1 MNTQCSG
8 KREQNKQANRA
19 ALLDAA
25 RRCFLDLGYE
35 AVTVRD
41 IVRMTELA
49 SGTFYNYFPD
59 KECMFREILESRMGE
74 LNARLHEV
82 RTQAQSIEGFI
93 RGAYRV
99 FFQAI
104 VDEPDFFRLILRNE
118 YAVRSLFRDTV
129 IGVPIRSLRDDIRD
143 AIRRGVFP
151 EVDVKL
157 LAASFYGIGYEI
169 GRVLVEQ
176 PGSTTPEA
184 AAEFATTLLTSGIR
198 TFGNERAVVHPFGVP
213 KARSLGQP

>member
-25 RRCFLDLGYE
+25 RRCFLDMGYE

-41 IVRMTELA
+41 IVRLTDLA

-59 KECMFREILESRMGE
+59 KECMFREILEARMDD
-74 LNARLHEV
+74 LNAKLHAV
-82 RTQAQSIEGFI
+82 RQQAQSIEGFI
-93 RGAYRV
+93 RGAYRT
-99 FFQAI
+99 FFQKV
-104 VDEPDFFRLILRNE
+104 VDEPDFFSLILRNE

-129 IGVPIRSLRDDIRD
+129 IGVPMRALKEDIRD

-151 EVDVKL
+151 ETDVNL
-157 LAASFYGIGYEI
+157 LAASFYGTAFEI

-176 PGSTTPEA
+176 PGTSAEA
-184 AAEFATTLLTSGIR
+184 AAEFATTLLTSGVR
-198 TFGNERAVVHPFGVP
+198 AFGGERAVVRPIGPAKV
-213 KARSLGQP
+213 RSLGLP

>member
-1 MNTQCSG
+1 MNTTCGG

-25 RRCFLDLGYE
+25 RRCFLGMGYE

-41 IVRMTELA
+41 IVRLTDLA

-59 KECMFREILESRMGE
+59 KECMFREILETHIDE
-74 LNARLHEV
+74 LNVRLRTV
-82 RTQAQSIEGFI
+82 RQQAQSIEAFI
-93 RGAYRV
+93 RDAYRT
-99 FFQAI
+99 FFQM
-104 VDEPDFFRLILRNE
+104 VVEVPDFFSLILRNE

-129 IGVPIRSLRDDIRD
+129 IGAPMRALKDDLRD

-151 EVDVKL
+151 DTDVNM
-157 LAASFYGIGYEI
+157 LAAAFYGTAFEL

-176 PGSTTPEA
+176 PGVTAEA
-184 AAEFATTLLTSGIR
+184 AAEFATSLLTNGVR
-198 TFGNERAVVHPFGVP
+198 GLNTERAVVRAIGPAKV
-213 KARSLGQP
+213 RSLGLP

>member
-1 MNTQCSG
+1 MNAVCGG

-25 RRCFLDLGYE
+25 RRCFLDMGYE

-41 IVRMTELA
+41 IVRLTDLA

-59 KECMFREILESRMGE
+59 KECMFREILETHIDQ
-74 LNARLHEV
+74 LNDRLHTV
-82 RTQAQSIEGFI
+82 RQQAQSIEVFI
-93 RGAYRV
+93 RDAYRT
-99 FFQAI
+99 FFQMV
-104 VDEPDFFRLILRNE
+104 VDVPDFFNLILRNE

-129 IGVPIRSLRDDIRD
+129 IGAPMRALKEDLRD

-151 EVDVKL
+151 DTDVNM
-157 LAASFYGIGYEI
+157 LAAAFYGTAFEL

-176 PGSTTPEA
+176 PGVTAETA
-184 AAEFATTLLTSGIR
+184 AAFATSLLTNGVRALDS
-198 TFGNERAVVHPFGVP
+198 ERAVVRPIGPAKV
-213 KARSLGQP
+213 RSLGLP

>member
-19 ALLDAA
+19 ALLAA
-25 RRCFLDLGYE
+25 AQRCFLDMGYE

-41 IVRMTELA
+41 IVRLTELA

-59 KECMFREILESRMGE
+59 KECMFREILEVSMND
-74 LNARLHEV
+74 LNARLHEA
-82 RTQAQSIEGFI
+82 RQQAQSIEVFI
-93 RGAYRV
+93 RNAFHV
-99 FFQAI
+99 FFQK
-104 VDEPDFFRLILRNE
+104 VVEEPDFFSLILRNE

-129 IGVPIRSLRDDIRD
+129 IGVPMRALRDDIRD

-151 EVDVKL
+151 EVDVKM

-176 PGSTTPEA
+176 PGTSAEA
-184 AAEFATTLLTSGIR
+184 AAEFATTLLTSGLGA
-198 TFGNERAVVHPFGVP
+198 FGERAVVHPFP
-213 KARSLGQP
+213 AKARSLGLP

>member
-1 MNTQCSG
+1 MGMIASG
-8 KREQNKQANRA
+8 KREQNKQANRT
-19 ALLDAA
+19 ALLEAA
-25 RRCFLDLGYE
+25 RRCFLEMGYE

-41 IVRMTELA
+41 IVRLTDLA

-59 KECMFREILESRMGE
+59 KECMFRELLEVAMND

-82 RTQAQSIEGFI
+82 RQQAQSIEDFI
-93 RGAYRV
+93 RSAFHT
-99 FFQAI
+99 FFKKVI
-104 VDEPDFFRLILRNE
+104 DEPDFFALILRNE
-118 YAVRSLFRDTV
+118 YIVRSLFRDTV
-129 IGVPIRSLRDDIRD
+129 IGVPMRALKDDIRD

-176 PGSTTPEA
+176 PGTTPEA
-184 AAEFATTLLTSGIR
+184 AAEFATTLLTSGVR
-198 TFGNERAVVHPFGVP
+198 AFGNERAVVHPFTAP
-213 KARSLGQP
+213 KARSLGLP

>member
-1 MNTQCSG
+1 MNAVCSQG

-19 ALLDAA
+19 ILLDAA
-25 RRCFLDLGYE
+25 KRCFLEMGYE

-41 IVRMTELA
+41 IVRLTDLA

-59 KECMFREILESRMGE
+59 KESMFREILSVRMDD

-82 RTQAQSIEGFI
+82 RQQAQSIEGFI
-93 RGAYRV
+93 SGAYQT
-99 FFQAI
+99 FFRKI
-104 VDEPDFFRLILRNE
+104 GDDPDFFRLILRNE

-129 IGVPIRSLRDDIRD
+129 IGVPMRALREDIGD

-151 EVDVKL
+151 ETDVNL
-157 LAASFYGIGYEI
+157 LAASFYGTAFEI

-176 PGSTTPEA
+176 PGTTPEA
-184 AAEFATTLLTSGIR
+184 AAEFATTLLTSGVGG
-198 TFGNERAVVHPFGVP
+198 FGDERAVLRLIQPA
-213 KARSLGQP
+213 KQRNLGLP

>member
-1 MNTQCSG
+1 MNAQLSG

-25 RRCFLDLGYE
+25 RRCFLDMGYE

-41 IVRMTELA
+41 IVRLTDLA

-59 KECMFREILESRMGE
+59 KECMFREILEAHINE
-74 LNARLHEV
+74 LNARLHTV
-82 RTQAQSIEGFI
+82 RQQAQSIETFI
-93 RGAYRV
+93 RDAYRT
-99 FFQAI
+99 FFQMV
-104 VDEPDFFRLILRNE
+104 VDEPGFFNLILRNE

-129 IGVPIRSLRDDIRD
+129 IGVPMRALKDDLRD

-151 EVDVKL
+151 DTDINM
-157 LAASFYGIGYEI
+157 LAAAFYGTAFEL

-176 PGSTTPEA
+176 PGGTAEA
-184 AAEFATTLLTSGIR
+184 AAEFATSLLTNGVR
-198 TFGNERAVVHPFGVP
+198 ALDTERAVVRPIGPAKV
-213 KARSLGQP
+213 RSLGLP

>member
-1 MNTQCSG
+1 MNAISQG

-25 RRCFLDLGYE
+25 KRCFLEMGYE

-41 IVRMTELA
+41 IVRLTDLA

-59 KECMFREILESRMGE
+59 KESMFREILALRMDD
-74 LNARLHEV
+74 LNLKLHEV
-82 RTQAQSIEGFI
+82 RQQAESIEGFI
-93 RGAYRV
+93 RGAYQT
-99 FFQAI
+99 FFHKI
-104 VDEPDFFRLILRNE
+104 GDDPDFFRLILRNE

-129 IGVPIRSLRDDIRD
+129 IGVPMRALREDIRD

-151 EVDVKL
+151 DTNVNL
-157 LAASFYGIGYEI
+157 LAASFYGTAFEI

-176 PGSTTPEA
+176 PGTTPEA
-184 AAEFATTLLTSGIR
+184 AAEFATTLLTNGVGGFGSGR
-198 TFGNERAVVHPFGVP
+198 GVVSFIQP
-213 KARSLGQP
+213 ARLRNLGLP

>member
-1 MNTQCSG
+1 MNNQCSG

-19 ALLDAA
+19 ALLQAA
-25 RRCFLDLGYE
+25 RRCFLDMGYE

-41 IVRMTELA
+41 IVRLTELA

-59 KECMFREILESRMGE
+59 KECMFREILEASMSD
-74 LNARLHEV
+74 LNVRLHEA
-82 RTQAQSIEGFI
+82 RQQAQSIESFI
-93 RGAYRV
+93 RGAFRT
-99 FFQAI
+99 FFQKV
-104 VDEPDFFRLILRNE
+104 VDEPDFFSLILRNE

-129 IGVPIRSLRDDIRD
+129 IGVPMRALKEDIRD

-176 PGSTTPEA
+176 PGTTAEA
-184 AAEFATTLLTSGIR
+184 AAEFATTLLTSGLGA
-198 TFGNERAVVHPFGVP
+198 FSGERAVVLPFGQP
-213 KARSLGQP
+213 KARSLGLP

>member
-19 ALLDAA
+19 ALLEAA
-25 RRCFLDLGYE
+25 RRCFLEMGYE

-41 IVRMTELA
+41 IVRLTDLA

-59 KECMFREILESRMGE
+59 KECMFREILEVNMND

-82 RTQAQSIEGFI
+82 RQQAQSIEGFI
-93 RGAYRV
+93 RGAFQT
-99 FFQAI
+99 FFQKVAE
-104 VDEPDFFRLILRNE
+104 EPEFFSLILRNE

-129 IGVPIRSLRDDIRD
+129 VGVPMRALRDDIRD

-169 GRVLVEQ
+169 GRVVVEQ
-176 PGSTTPEA
+176 PGTSAEA
-184 AAEFATTLLTSGIR
+184 AAEFASTLLTSGLGA
-198 TFGNERAVVHPFGVP
+198 FSGERAVVRTLGPP
-213 KARSLGQP
+213 KVRSLGLP